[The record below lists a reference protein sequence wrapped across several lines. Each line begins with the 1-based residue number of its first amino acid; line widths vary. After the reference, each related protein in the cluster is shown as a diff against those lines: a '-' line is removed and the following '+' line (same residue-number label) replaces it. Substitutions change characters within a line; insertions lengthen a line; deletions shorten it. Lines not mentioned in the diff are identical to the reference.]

1 MSLGRT
7 EREAEAQDARA
18 REMDGDRS
26 QPREGPGGE
35 GRRVKPDGARPE
47 RSPSSAPGDTAP
59 HPAEVGGLW
68 EQFLASGN
76 LAEALERV
84 EQNAG
89 APGIDGM
96 GTKELRPWL
105 KDHWPEVRSQLDAG
119 TYRPQPVRR
128 VMIPKPSGGLRKLG
142 VPAAVDRL
150 ICQAL
155 SQVLTPVFDPDFH
168 PHSFGYRPGRS
179 AHDAVERARQI
190 VNDGQAWCA
199 DLDLDSFFDRVQ
211 HDALMARVARRV
223 DDKRVLRLIRRYLEA
238 GVLDGGLVHASEEG
252 TPQGSPLSPLLS
264 NVMLDDLDWELE
276 RRGHR
281 FVRYADDVTVYL
293 GSERAGQRV
302 IASISEYVERRLKLK
317 VNRQKSAV
325 DLAKKRTLLG
335 FRLYGRERELKV
347 RIGPTARKRAKDR
360 LRQLTSRKW
369 GVSMERRIQEINR
382 FTVGWTNYYA
392 LADTPSVFE
401 ELDRWLRR
409 RLRQVR
415 WKEWKRA
422 KTRRRNL
429 IALGIPPREAAQWA
443 YSGKGYWRVSG
454 SPILT
459 RALPN
464 AYWTKQGLK
473 GLTETH
479 RRFWDAKRTAGCGPA
494 RPVVWGAP
502 G

>member
-1 MSLGRT
+1 MK
-7 EREAEAQDARA
+7 
-18 REMDGDRS
+18 
-26 QPREGPGGE
+26 PEGS
-35 GRRVKPDGARPE
+35 RPE
-47 RSPSSAPGDTAP
+47 RSSGPAPGDTAA
-59 HPAEVGGLW
+59 HPAEAGSLW
-68 EQFLASGN
+68 EQFLAREN

-96 GTKELRPWL
+96 STKELRPWL
-105 KDHWPEVRSQLDAG
+105 HDHWPEIRSALDAG

-128 VMIPKPSGGLRKLG
+128 VMIPKPSGGQRKLG
-142 VPAAVDRL
+142 VPAAVDRV

-155 SQVLTPVFDPDFH
+155 SQVLTPIFDPQFH

-179 AHDAVERARQI
+179 AHDAVERARQFI
-190 VNDGQAWCA
+190 NDDAAWCA
-199 DLDLDSFFDRVQ
+199 DLDLESFFDRVQ

-223 DDKRVLRLIRRYLEA
+223 QDKQVLRLIRRYLQA
-238 GVLDGGLVHASEEG
+238 GVMDGGLVSPSEEG

-276 RRGHR
+276 KRGHR
-281 FVRYADDVTVYL
+281 FVRYADDVTIYVR
-293 GSERAGQRV
+293 SERAGQRV
-302 IASISEYVERRLKLK
+302 MASISEYVERRLKLK

-325 DLAKKRTLLG
+325 DHAKKRPLLG
-335 FRLYGRERELKV
+335 FRFFGRDRAVRV
-347 RIGPTARKRAKDR
+347 RIDPAAQNRAKDR
-360 LRQLTSRKW
+360 LRQLTSRKR
-369 GVSMERRIQEINR
+369 GVSMQQRIDEINR
-382 FTVGWTNYYA
+382 YTVGWTNYYA

-401 ELDRWLRR
+401 GLDRWLRR

-429 IALGIPPREAAQWA
+429 IARGIPEREASEWG

-464 AYWTKQGLK
+464 AYWTNQGLK
-473 GLTETH
+473 TLTDTH